1 MKYILLKYNKHKNI
15 VDRQWS
21 TRRGEQVT

>member
-15 VDRQWS
+15 VDHQWS